1 MCITFYWEATTSTI
15 RGFLKAF
22 PCKQLKNVCLKFLGP
37 LFAFT
42 STTFYNATFISKP
55 SSLKTSVSVNNTKP
69 NSLIVAENAV
79 QASSSSSRRRHNN
92 LNGAVRRT
100 KKPLQHSNSVFS
112 AAERVQGG
120 HCAAWSSRP
129 PADEGSG
136 IGVGWQSATH
146 ERPCFSLLQA
156 QGLYVSPQ
164 IQHRSTDHHL
174 RVSQHL
180 SLSQALPTLCV
191 SGQTKRMAKH
201 RLGQKASHLPI
212 CRSLRICWRS

>member
-1 MCITFYWEATTSTI
+1 MCITFYLEATTNTI
-15 RGFLKAF
+15 RSFLKAF

-79 QASSSSSRRRHNN
+79 QASSSSSRRHNN

-112 AAERVQGG
+112 AADHDVQTSQTSRPRRHIEFLKPLNLSDDVDYLDYIDTVTEMTDQEFRSLGFPVAPTTTTAGPPTDDLYNNPSVINTNYIIFTSREYVSSTAGDGG
-120 HCAAWSSRP
+120 HP
-129 PADEGSG
+129 LIQP
-136 IGVGWQSATH
+136 
-146 ERPCFSLLQA
+146 LQ
-156 QGLYVSPQ
+156 
-164 IQHRSTDHHL
+164 
-174 RVSQHL
+174 
-180 SLSQALPTLCV
+180 
-191 SGQTKRMAKH
+191 
-201 RLGQKASHLPI
+201 
-212 CRSLRICWRS
+212 